1 MSSTILKN
9 SLKRLYKE
17 EKVSLE
23 QLEKMLADKKITE
36 SDFKEITNK

>member
-1 MSSTILKN
+1 MSSAILKN
-9 SLKRLYKE
+9 SLKRLYP